1 VSPPADLWYQLPRQG
16 KKFPQAEGIIRVDD
30 IQQMMGGSASLQG
43 RGFGGANVQATVH
56 LPAVGVDYLAAKLL
70 TESDRQSGFA
80 GGGGA
85 NDG

>member
-1 VSPPADLWYQLPRQG
+1 
-16 KKFPQAEGIIRVDD
+16 
-30 IQQMMGGSASLQG
+30 MMGGSASLQG
-43 RGFGGANVQATVH
+43 RGFGGANVQVTVH